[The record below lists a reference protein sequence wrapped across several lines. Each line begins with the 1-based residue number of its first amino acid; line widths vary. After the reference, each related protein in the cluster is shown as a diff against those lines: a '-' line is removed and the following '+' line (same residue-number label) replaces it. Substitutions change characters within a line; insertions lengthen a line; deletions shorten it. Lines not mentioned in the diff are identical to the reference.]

1 MRDALHHLLG
11 AEVDLVM
18 AGAVRNPIIAREI
31 AATCQQIYGMLSGSH
46 LLPFDDQCWVT

>member
-31 AATCQQIYGMLSGSH
+31 AATRQQIYGM
-46 LLPFDDQCWVT
+46 